1 MRYINKQGLTDD
13 VLAHRHLSPPVTS
26 ADAKR
31 RWAKFKKY
39 KERLRQQLLREQC
52 GLCGYTEFNIEEF
65 KALTHS
71 THHGCHLEH
80 IEPKGTYPLRTFD
93 YYNLIISVLDDKDLG
108 KISKGLI
115 CSGEPGEDLKKS
127 FAGPVKD
134 NNYDPLLFVSP
145 LSIFCEQYF
154 TFIEESGE
162 IVPVSTLS
170 QNEQNKAVYMINL
183 LNLNHSYLKNQRRKR
198 MVEVVEVI
206 DELDDEQDILGVIQ
220 AETSVCVGGQI
231 ASFPSAVKSLVSGA

>member
-1 MRYINKQGLTDD
+1 MRYINKQGLNDD
-13 VLAHRHLSPPVTS
+13 VLAYPHLSPPVKS

-65 KALTHS
+65 KALTYS

-80 IEPKGTYPLRTFD
+80 IEPKSSCPLRTFD

-115 CSGEPGEDLKKS
+115 CSGEPDEDLEKS

-134 NNYDPLLFVSP
+134 NKYDPLLFVSP
-145 LSIFCEQYF
+145 LSSSCEMYF
-154 TFIEESGE
+154 TFIEDSGE
-162 IVPVSTLS
+162 IVPASTLS
-170 QNEQNKAVYMINL
+170 SQDKNKASYMIDL

-206 DELDDEQDILGVIQ
+206 DEITDQDEVLKVVYT
-220 AETSVCVGGQI
+220 ETSVCVGGQI
-231 ASFPSAVKSLVSGA
+231 ASFPSAVKSLVSGV